1 MGLRS
6 EVRPLVPGPLTEEAF
21 ALFGV
26 LPGDEGG
33 PGPIAE
39 LEFRRDDGWV
49 NFIAHDA
56 NEVDRSADGLRCGH
70 LNRHDTH
77 TQTLMPMDADAV
89 LVVAPPAVGLLD
101 AAELE
106 LVQAFVIAR
115 LQVVHLHR
123 GTWHWGPYPL
133 SAPSVRMLNVQGSG
147 WPDDN
152 TVADLVDR
160 FGVVFEVRVR
170 FSH

>member
-1 MGLRS
+1 MAD
-6 EVRPLVPGPLTEEAF
+6 VRPLVPEALTDEGF
-21 ALFGV
+21 SLYGV

-39 LEFRRDDGWV
+39 LEFTREDGWV

-56 NEVDRSADGLRCGH
+56 SEVEHGAAGPRCDH

-89 LVVAPPAVGLLD
+89 LVVAPPTVGLLD
-101 AAELE
+101 AADLD
-106 LVQAFVIAR
+106 LVRAFAVGR
-115 LQVVHLHR
+115 HQVVHLHR

-133 SAPSVRMLNVQGSG
+133 DAPSVRLLNVQGRG

-152 TVADLVDR
+152 TVVDLVDR
-160 FGVVFEVRVR
+160 FGMLFEVRANPE
-170 FSH
+170 